1 MEKIN
6 VIVAD
11 DHDIVRFGICSVLNS
26 VEDIE
31 VIGEASDGD
40 EAIALY
46 MEKKPD
52 VALIDIT
59 MPGKNGIETT
69 TEIIKRDPD
78 AKILILTMHI
88 NEEYLNQAIKAGSL
102 GYLLKNCEKEELYNG
117 VRSVARGK
125 KVFSSSV
132 SKLITESYFSKIKDN
147 RPLTVPSAS
156 ASSQD
161 VKLTKREREILGLI
175 ADGMTSQEIAANLFI
190 SPRTVETHRA
200 NLLQKLDIKNTAGLV
215 RYAIENGITSS

>member
-1 MEKIN
+1 MKKIN

-26 VEDIE
+26 VDDIE

-46 MEKKPD
+46 MDKKPD
-52 VALIDIT
+52 VALVDIT

-69 TEIIKRDPD
+69 TEIIKKDPN

-117 VRSVARGK
+117 VRSVADGK

-132 SKLITESYFSKIKDN
+132 SKLITESYINKIKDN
-147 RPLTVPSAS
+147 RPLSPVSN
-156 ASSQD
+156 SSQD
-161 VKLTKREREILGLI
+161 IKLTKREREILGLI
-175 ADGMTSQEIAANLFI
+175 ADGMTSQEIAENLFI

-215 RYAIENGITSS
+215 RYAIENGLTGA

>member
-1 MEKIN
+1 MNKIK

-26 VEDIE
+26 VDDIE

-40 EAIALY
+40 EAISLY
-46 MEKKPD
+46 MDKKPD

-59 MPGKNGIETT
+59 MPGKDGIETT
-69 TEIIKRDPD
+69 TEILKQDPE

-88 NEEYLNQAIKAGSL
+88 NEDYLNQAIKAGSL
-102 GYLLKNCEKEELYNG
+102 GYLLKNCEKEELFNG
-117 VRSVARGK
+117 VRSVADGR

-132 SKLITESYFSKIKDN
+132 SKLITESYISKIKDN
-147 RPLTVPSAS
+147 RPVATST
-156 ASSQD
+156 SSQD
-161 VKLTKREREILGLI
+161 IKLTKREREILGLI
-175 ADGMTSQEIAANLFI
+175 ADGLTSQEIAENLFI

-215 RYAIENGITSS
+215 RYAIENGITGS